1 LISSLG
7 LVAAAVLAATLFL
20 FARAALGSRD
30 TLRLAAVAPL
40 SAEECPGVVVVV
52 AARDEAHGI
61 ERGLR
66 SLLAQDLA
74 KLRVVAVD
82 DRSTDGTSDI
92 LRRVAAEDPRLEV
105 VRVESLP
112 AGWLGKNHAL
122 ARGAS
127 GRTEEWILFTDA
139 DVVLEPTTLRR
150 ACRAVTER
158 ELDHLTAGPQVE
170 APSAGIAIFV
180 GAFTTLFGLWL
191 TPWRAARPDREEAM
205 GIGAFNLVRRAAY
218 EAVGGYAAIRN
229 RPDDDLRLGRAIKG
243 SGFRQELASGR
254 GLVRVEWYR
263 SLAEAA
269 RGLEKNA
276 FAGLD
281 YSAMRAAAAVGLLLL
296 LHAGPFVALP
306 FVAGWPGWLF
316 AATAATQIGGAL
328 GASRETGVPAWTALF
343 FPVGVVL
350 LAAVVVRS
358 VALALLRGGVAW
370 RGTFYPLEE
379 LRRPVDPGD

>member
-1 LISSLG
+1 MNSPLG
-7 LVAAAVLAATLFL
+7 LVGAAVLATTLFL
-20 FARAALGSRD
+20 FARAALGSRA
-30 TLRLAAVAPL
+30 TLRLAELAPL
-40 SAEECPGVVVVV
+40 APEECPEVVVVV
-52 AARDEAHGI
+52 AARDEERGI

-66 SLLAQDLA
+66 SLLAQDVGR
-74 KLRVVAVD
+74 LRVVAVD
-82 DRSTDGTSDI
+82 DRSTDRTGEI
-92 LRRVAAEDPRLEV
+92 LARLAAEDRRLEV
-105 VRVESLP
+105 VRLETLP

-122 ARGAS
+122 ARGAA

-150 ACRAVTER
+150 ACRAATER
-158 ELDHLTAGPQVE
+158 SLDHLTAGPQVE
-170 APSAGIAIFV
+170 APAAGIAIFV

-191 TPWRAARPDREEAM
+191 TPWRAARPEREEAM
-205 GIGAFNLVRRAAY
+205 GIGAFNLVRRSVY

-229 RPDDDLRLGRAIKG
+229 RPDDDLRLGQAIKKR
-243 SGFRQELASGR
+243 GFRQELASGR

-281 YSAMRAAAAVGLLLL
+281 YSVWRATAAVGLLLL
-296 LHAGPFVALP
+296 LHVGPFLAAP
-306 FVAGWPGWLF
+306 FVGGLPGILL
-316 AATAATQIGGAL
+316 ALSCAIQVVGAL
-328 GASRETGVPAWTALF
+328 GASRETAVPAWTALF
-343 FPVGVVL
+343 FPVGVIL

-358 VALALLRGGVAW
+358 VALALARGGVAW